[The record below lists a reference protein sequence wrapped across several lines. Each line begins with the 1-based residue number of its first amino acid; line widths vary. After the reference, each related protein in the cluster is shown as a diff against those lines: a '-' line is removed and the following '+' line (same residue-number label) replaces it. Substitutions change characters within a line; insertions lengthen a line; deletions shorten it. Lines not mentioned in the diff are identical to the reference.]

1 MLADLIVRLEKAEG
15 PDRDLD
21 IDIAKACLP
30 EHHSGRWGR
39 INTPEFTRSIDAAL
53 TLVPEGWAVNNM
65 FQRQDDRWRCA
76 LYKKSGGA
84 PKDSHVTAEWTPTP
98 AIALCIPALKAQ
110 EAQQ

>member
-1 MLADLIVRLEKAEG
+1 MFAELIVRLEKVEG

-53 TLVPEGWAVNNM
+53 MLLTMECTWKLDATM
-65 FQRQDDRWRCA
+65 FQPR
-76 LYKKSGGA
+76 
-84 PKDSHVTAEWTPTP
+84 AEVWADPGIFEGRHTIA
-98 AIALCIPALKAQ
+98 AIALCIAALRAREDQ
-110 EAQQ
+110 